1 MTRAGGEILLA
12 RRPTP
17 LIFARTKAREA
28 QVQIAVQVEPA
39 GGTPAAVEYRWD
51 ADTAILTAHVAE
63 HGNGSGMSGSVELA
77 GNDGS
82 WLTLDVNGGRVR
94 GVEVAVWPD
103 VRKHSALS
111 PPAEIEA
118 ARILVPPRS
127 GDTGVAVLQM
137 DTALVA
143 EANPEESTIHFRF
156 GARRAVRTV
165 RIARDVLLDLDEHDV
180 LSGIWLLNVPP
191 FPADE

>member
-1 MTRAGGEILLA
+1 M
-12 RRPTP
+12 
-17 LIFARTKAREA
+17 
-28 QVQIAVQVEPA
+28 QIAVQVEPA
-39 GGTPAAVEYRWD
+39 GGAPAPVEYRWD
-51 ADTAILTAHVAE
+51 TDTAILSAHVAD

-82 WLTLDVNGGRVR
+82 WVTLDVNGGRVR

-103 VRKHSALS
+103 VRKQSALR
-111 PPAEIEA
+111 PPAEVEA

-127 GDTGVAVLQM
+127 GDAGVAVLQM

-143 EANPEESTIHFRF
+143 EANPEESTIHFRL
-156 GARRAVRTV
+156 GGRRAARTV
-165 RIARDVLLDLDEHDV
+165 RIARDVLIDLDEHDV

>member
-1 MTRAGGEILLA
+1 M
-12 RRPTP
+12 
-17 LIFARTKAREA
+17 
-28 QVQIAVQVEPA
+28 QIAVQVEPA
-39 GGTPAAVEYRWD
+39 GGAPAPVEYRWD
-51 ADTAILTAHVAE
+51 TDTAILTAHLAD

-103 VRKHSALS
+103 VRKQTALR
-111 PPAEIEA
+111 PPDEVEV
-118 ARILVPPRS
+118 ARILVPLP
-127 GDTGVAVLQM
+127 GDDGGVAVLQM
-137 DTALVA
+137 DTAVVA
-143 EANPEESTIHFRF
+143 EANPEGSTIHFRL
-156 GARRAVRTV
+156 GPRRSTRTV